1 MFKNKKP
8 LDIKRL
14 DEANLNRLMWHG
26 RHGFIIISANRSSI
40 SAPWNESIDLTDEY
54 TKWLEANHF
63 DDDES
68 KQEQW
73 LTIRNKEAE
82 KSLLN
87 DIKNSGYAFTKVFG
101 GYHPQTQGGQD
112 AIDSYEPSFVV
123 YNHARSHSNDFR
135 NWEDLKEFGLELCKK
150 YKQDSVYIQAPNEAP
165 VYMSA
170 DGSISSAKSS
180 DNFKFNRDD
189 EEYYTTTKRD
199 KTNPQR
205 FTADIQFES
214 MHCYKGAA
222 TYNERIKR
230 SQLGE
235 VFLND

>member
-1 MFKNKKP
+1 
-8 LDIKRL
+8 
-14 DEANLNRLMWHG
+14 
-26 RHGFIIISANRSSI
+26 
-40 SAPWNESIDLTDEY
+40 
-54 TKWLEANHF
+54 
-63 DDDES
+63 
-68 KQEQW
+68 
-73 LTIRNKEAE
+73 
-82 KSLLN
+82 
-87 DIKNSGYAFTKVFG
+87 
-101 GYHPQTQGGQD
+101 
-112 AIDSYEPSFVV
+112 
-123 YNHARSHSNDFR
+123 
-135 NWEDLKEFGLELCKK
+135 
-150 YKQDSVYIQAPNEAP
+150 
-165 VYMSA
+165 MSA